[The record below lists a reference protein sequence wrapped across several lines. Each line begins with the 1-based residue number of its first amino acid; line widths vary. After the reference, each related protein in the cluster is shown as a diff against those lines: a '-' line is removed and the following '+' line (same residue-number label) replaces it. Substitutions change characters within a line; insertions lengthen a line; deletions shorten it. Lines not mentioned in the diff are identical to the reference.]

1 MNEKCPNINDARTF
15 FIIRVVYFPSLSLQW
30 SVFDYPANRKGLKRG
45 MKSKTQDK
53 KRLNAVG
60 MRICALFA
68 VLAVVFA
75 AFMTTVPHAL
85 ASETGNP
92 ASVKGKT
99 YKIGTDTTFAPF
111 EYRENGKMTGID
123 MELIRGIAKE
133 EGFKVEIQSLGFNA
147 ALQALSS
154 NQVDVVIA
162 GMSITDERKASYD
175 FSNPYFQSGIQMAVA
190 ANNDDVTGYKDL
202 KGRTVVAKTGSEG
215 ESYAKQHADKYGYKV
230 TSVDQS
236 STMYEMVKSGNAVAV
251 FDDYPVLAYGVSQNN
266 GLKIVTPK
274 VPHGEYGMAVNKG
287 MNADLLAAINDG
299 LNKMI
304 ASGEY
309 ERIVAQYLGKQGAK
323 EQAKSISGMITDN
336 GDDSAEQQKVGFLGL
351 VKQSMPALLTGLR
364 NTLLI
369 TLLSFAIA
377 LVLGVAFGLMKVS
390 ESKIAAGLA
399 NVYIAVF
406 RGTPI
411 LVWAFFFYFGVPQ
424 LIGHSVN
431 IWVAGALTLSLNSGA
446 YLAEIVRGAVQSV
459 DSGQMEG
466 ARSLGLNHR
475 QAMRRVI
482 LPQAS
487 KIAMPSIINQLV
499 IMIKDSSLLL
509 AIGFGELLYQAQQ
522 LYAANFRVTE
532 TLLIVGVMYFVA
544 ITILTWLANI
554 VDRKVNR

>member
-1 MNEKCPNINDARTF
+1 
-15 FIIRVVYFPSLSLQW
+15 
-30 SVFDYPANRKGLKRG
+30 

-336 GDDSAEQQKVGFLGL
+336 GDDSAEQQKVGFPRTGQTVDAGIADGL
-351 VKQSMPALLTGLR
+351 EEHA
-364 NTLLI
+364 
-369 TLLSFAIA
+369 ADH
-377 LVLGVAFGLMKVS
+377 VAFLRDRIGARRRVRPDEGFGKQNRRRIGQCVH
-390 ESKIAAGLA
+390 
-399 NVYIAVF
+399 
-406 RGTPI
+406 R
-411 LVWAFFFYFGVPQ
+411 GVPRHPDP
-424 LIGHSVN
+424 GVG
-431 IWVAGALTLSLNSGA
+431 V
-446 YLAEIVRGAVQSV
+446 
-459 DSGQMEG
+459 
-466 ARSLGLNHR
+466 
-475 QAMRRVI
+475 
-482 LPQAS
+482 
-487 KIAMPSIINQLV
+487 
-499 IMIKDSSLLL
+499 LLL
-509 AIGFGELLYQAQQ
+509 LRRAPAH
-522 LYAANFRVTE
+522 RT
-532 TLLIVGVMYFVA
+532 
-544 ITILTWLANI
+544 
-554 VDRKVNR
+554 

>member
-1 MNEKCPNINDARTF
+1 
-15 FIIRVVYFPSLSLQW
+15 
-30 SVFDYPANRKGLKRG
+30 
-45 MKSKTQDK
+45 
-53 KRLNAVG
+53 
-60 MRICALFA
+60 
-68 VLAVVFA
+68 
-75 AFMTTVPHAL
+75 
-85 ASETGNP
+85 
-92 ASVKGKT
+92 
-99 YKIGTDTTFAPF
+99 
-111 EYRENGKMTGID
+111 
-123 MELIRGIAKE
+123 
-133 EGFKVEIQSLGFNA
+133 
-147 ALQALSS
+147 
-154 NQVDVVIA
+154 
-162 GMSITDERKASYD
+162 
-175 FSNPYFQSGIQMAVA
+175 
-190 ANNDDVTGYKDL
+190 
-202 KGRTVVAKTGSEG
+202 
-215 ESYAKQHADKYGYKV
+215 
-230 TSVDQS
+230 
-236 STMYEMVKSGNAVAV
+236 MYEMVKSGNADAV
-251 FDDYPVLAYGVSQNN
+251 FDDYPVLAYGVSRNN

-287 MNADLLAAINDG
+287 KNADLLAAIDDG
-299 LNKMI
+299 LNKLI

-309 ERIVAQYLGKQGAK
+309 ETIVAQYLGEAGAK
-323 EQAKSISGMITDN
+323 EQVEVISGKITDN
-336 GDDSAEQQKVGFLGL
+336 GADDAAQKKVGFWGL
-351 VKQSMPALLTGLR
+351 VKQSMPALLTGLK

-390 ESKIAAGLA
+390 ENKILEDVAK
-399 NVYIAVF
+399 VYIAVF

-446 YLAEIVRGAVQSV
+446 YLAEIMRGAVQSV

-466 ARSLGLNHR
+466 ARSLGLNHH
-475 QAMRRVI
+475 QAMARVI
-482 LPQAS
+482 MPQAAA
-487 KIAMPSIINQLV
+487 IAMPSIINQLV

>member
-1 MNEKCPNINDARTF
+1 
-15 FIIRVVYFPSLSLQW
+15 
-30 SVFDYPANRKGLKRG
+30 
-45 MKSKTQDK
+45 
-53 KRLNAVG
+53 
-60 MRICALFA
+60 
-68 VLAVVFA
+68 
-75 AFMTTVPHAL
+75 
-85 ASETGNP
+85 
-92 ASVKGKT
+92 
-99 YKIGTDTTFAPF
+99 
-111 EYRENGKMTGID
+111 
-123 MELIRGIAKE
+123 
-133 EGFKVEIQSLGFNA
+133 
-147 ALQALSS
+147 
-154 NQVDVVIA
+154 
-162 GMSITDERKASYD
+162 
-175 FSNPYFQSGIQMAVA
+175 
-190 ANNDDVTGYKDL
+190 
-202 KGRTVVAKTGSEG
+202 
-215 ESYAKQHADKYGYKV
+215 
-230 TSVDQS
+230 
-236 STMYEMVKSGNAVAV
+236 
-251 FDDYPVLAYGVSQNN
+251 
-266 GLKIVTPK
+266 
-274 VPHGEYGMAVNKG
+274 
-287 MNADLLAAINDG
+287 
-299 LNKMI
+299 
-304 ASGEY
+304 
-309 ERIVAQYLGKQGAK
+309 
-323 EQAKSISGMITDN
+323 MITDN

-399 NVYIAVF
+399 NVYLAVF

-424 LIGHSVN
+424 L
-431 IWVAGALTLSLNSGA
+431 WVAGALTLSLNSGA

>member
-30 SVFDYPANRKGLKRG
+30 SVFDYPATRKGLKRG

-369 TLLSFAIA
+369 TLLSFSIA

-544 ITILTWLANI
+544 ITILTWLADI

>member
-1 MNEKCPNINDARTF
+1 MMLGHFLLFALSIFRRCHYSGACL
-15 FIIRVVYFPSLSLQW
+15 IIRNQ
-30 SVFDYPANRKGLKRG
+30 KGLKRG

>member
-1 MNEKCPNINDARTF
+1 
-15 FIIRVVYFPSLSLQW
+15 
-30 SVFDYPANRKGLKRG
+30 

-154 NQVDVVIA
+154 N
-162 GMSITDERKASYD
+162 
-175 FSNPYFQSGIQMAVA
+175 QMAVA

>member
-1 MNEKCPNINDARTF
+1 
-15 FIIRVVYFPSLSLQW
+15 
-30 SVFDYPANRKGLKRG
+30 

-85 ASETGNP
+85 ASETDNP

-215 ESYAKQHADKYGYKV
+215 ESYAKQHADKYGYKGDFRRPILNHGTRWSNPV
-230 TSVDQS
+230 
-236 STMYEMVKSGNAVAV
+236 MLLAV